1 MAPKRISA
9 ATNRNPLQQNESLTW
24 NLMLGS
30 ERNPSFSSIQYYEQ
44 TYDQILQDEIFT
56 VKIFPHQFKNFFY
69 MALGYKANHLIM
81 LLIS

>member
-1 MAPKRISA
+1 MAPKKISA

-44 TYDQILQDEIFT
+44 TYNQILQDEIFT
-56 VKIFPHQFKNFFY
+56 VKIFPHQFVNPQLRG
-69 MALGYKANHLIM
+69 ADLLGFIF
-81 LLIS
+81 ISR